1 MPHHKRS
8 PLTMVSFFIAFFCNT
23 IELHCPNRLVK
34 FLSFFSRIWFER
46 NFIKIFEKFF
56 NQTYREL
63 VLWRKIKTFNHLVVA
78 CRLKFGKLA
87 NICNNKLKIIALFQ
101 VSVYTAHFVS
111 FPQNITFI
119 GECMH
124 LFNDCIRTLCLCAT
138 ATADNIFVP
147 QSTFFAYFC
156 ICVRVSLVSL
166 KKTAKCNYFSIYYKG
181 KKAFTDKIIVFA
193 LWAIWHWYE
202 PENIK

>member
-63 VLWRKIKTFNHLVVA
+63 VFWRKIKTFNHLVVA

-147 QSTFFAYFC
+147 H
-156 ICVRVSLVSL
+156 
-166 KKTAKCNYFSIYYKG
+166 FSPIS
-181 KKAFTDKIIVFA
+181 VFA
-193 LWAIWHWYE
+193 FECLSFRWRRQPNAIIFQFITKEKKLLQTKLLFSLCE
-202 PENIK
+202 PSDIDTNPKT